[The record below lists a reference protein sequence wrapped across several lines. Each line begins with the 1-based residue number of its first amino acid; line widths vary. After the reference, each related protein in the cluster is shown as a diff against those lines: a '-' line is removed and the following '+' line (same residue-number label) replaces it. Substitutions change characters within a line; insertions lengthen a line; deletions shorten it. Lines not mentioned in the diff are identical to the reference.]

1 MRCEG
6 VTGGEERSATTDGVT
21 LAGFRSGCAHGD
33 WATRRDGRKKGRPKK
48 KAQSVPFWATRHLL
62 AVRDEE
68 ERRHANEASE
78 GHAEAARPNLREA
91 RHTQLALLAREGGCM
106 KPCADAEGLNALAKA
121 DAADIA
127 EHVA

>member
-1 MRCEG
+1 
-6 VTGGEERSATTDGVT
+6 
-21 LAGFRSGCAHGD
+21 
-33 WATRRDGRKKGRPKK
+33 
-48 KAQSVPFWATRHLL
+48 VPFWATRHLL